1 MSALLVQM
9 IVPGGLP
16 CETYLAYWTYESD
29 AKMGVQMSDP
39 TVRRRRKLL
48 RAAWPG
54 TCFLD
59 HIVPCM
65 RRCPVLTGLAD
76 VAVLVDFSTMADRTG
91 DLGWVGGVGNPNRR
105 LHFRSCAPPG
115 CRAIVIVI
123 VLFTVV
129 FTVVLNMVMAD
140 PVDRRASS
148 GRDRTGQPR
157 RSCPIRC

>member
-76 VAVLVDFSTMADRTG
+76 VVVLVYFPTMADRTG
-91 DLGWVGGVGNPNRR
+91 DLGWVGGVGNPDRR
-105 LHFRSCAPPG
+105 LHFRSCAPPRY
-115 CRAIVIVI
+115 RAIVVVI
-123 VLFTVV
+123 VFAVI
-129 FTVVLNMVMAD
+129 LNMVMAD
-140 PVDRRASS
+140 PVDRRPSS
-148 GRDRTGQPR
+148 GCHRTGQLR

>member
-76 VAVLVDFSTMADRTG
+76 VAVLVYFPTMADRTG
-91 DLGWVGGVGNPNRR
+91 DLGWVGGVGNPDRR

-115 CRAIVIVI
+115 YRAIVVVI
-123 VLFTVV
+123 VFTDI
-129 FTVVLNMVMAD
+129 LNMVMAD

-148 GRDRTGQPR
+148 GRHRTGKPR